1 MILMCPS
8 SPSPIHVS
16 TSNGLFAIKLRKIRN
31 FFSKNEVVPN
41 CFSMFSQLD
50 PSFGGS
56 KSKICHRDLT
66 RKKNYRLLCPKGYQ
80 KKCPVRDGCG
90 MRYEGDMRVYKLT
103 LISQLNYKF
112 YVRIIYTNM

>member
-1 MILMCPS
+1 M
-8 SPSPIHVS
+8 SPSREGEVEDFGKG
-16 TSNGLFAIKLRKIRN
+16 GLFAIKLRKIRN
-31 FFSKNEVVPN
+31 FFSKNKVVPN

-80 KKCPVRDGCG
+80 KKCPVRDGNNMG
-90 MRYEGDMRVYKLT
+90 HGDSKRGFQK
-103 LISQLNYKF
+103 
-112 YVRIIYTNM
+112 

>member
-1 MILMCPS
+1 M
-8 SPSPIHVS
+8 
-16 TSNGLFAIKLRKIRN
+16 GLFAIKLRKIRI
-31 FFSKNEVVPN
+31 FFSKNKVVPN

-80 KKCPVRDGCG
+80 KKCPVRDGNNMG
-90 MRYEGDMRVYKLT
+90 HEILKEGFKNNNMAQIHPRL
-103 LISQLNYKF
+103 LGHNNY
-112 YVRIIYTNM
+112 